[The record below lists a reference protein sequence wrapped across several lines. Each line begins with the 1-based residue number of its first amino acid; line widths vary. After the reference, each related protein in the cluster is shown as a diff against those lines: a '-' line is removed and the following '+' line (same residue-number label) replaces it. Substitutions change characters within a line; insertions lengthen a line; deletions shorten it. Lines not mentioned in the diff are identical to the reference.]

1 MSLAFPHEGQCPSFM
16 TFLVRAMAAGI
27 PAPRVTAGEGSGQQ
41 IGWEGETVEQLKLAL
56 WEPNGLRTSWFF
68 FHIVAIVLQV
78 KINMQAISERENRTL
93 LLHSLNLRRKGH
105 LSGGFNRGDAYV
117 PR

>member
-1 MSLAFPHEGQCPSFM
+1 MPRLAGVLRQSGWGG
-16 TFLVRAMAAGI
+16 A
-27 PAPRVTAGEGSGQQ
+27 AGEGCGQQ

-105 LSGGFNRGDAYV
+105 LSGGFNKGDAYV
-117 PR
+117 PRYLAKIPQLWL